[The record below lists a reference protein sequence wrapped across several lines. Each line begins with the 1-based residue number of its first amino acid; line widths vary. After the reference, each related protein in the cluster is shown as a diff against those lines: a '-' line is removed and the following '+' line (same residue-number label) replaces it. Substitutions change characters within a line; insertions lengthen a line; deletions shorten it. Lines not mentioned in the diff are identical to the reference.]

1 MVSFEEI
8 QAANYMVA
16 ATGVLIAAVY
26 YVYNMRINQRTMKT
40 TLETRQTQLFM
51 QLLALYNSKD
61 FMLDYARVAYEIQ
74 YENLEGWVRK
84 YGPQTNREY
93 WASWGRVGRF
103 FDGTGILVRKGL
115 IDADLVI
122 DEMRELILL
131 AWDKVKPWVLEARIN
146 MNSPHTWENF
156 EFLAGEARK
165 KHVDFISADDWNR
178 YEKKVLEADA

>member
-1 MVSFEEI
+1 MVDLALLQSVS
-8 QAANYMVA
+8 YMA
-16 ATGVLIAAVY
+16 GALGVLVAAVY
-26 YVYNMRINQRTMKT
+26 YVYNMRVNQKTMKT

-51 QLLALYNSKD
+51 QLLTLYNSRD
-61 FMLDYARVAYEIQ
+61 FMNDYARVAYETQ
-74 YENLEGWVRK
+74 YENLEDWVKK

-93 WASWGRVGRF
+93 WSSWGRVGRF

-131 AWDKVKPWVLEARIN
+131 TWDKVKPWVLEARVK

-156 EFLAGEARK
+156 EFLAGEARRR
-165 KHVDFISADDWNR
+165 HADFISADDWNT
-178 YEKKVLEADA
+178 YEKEVIEADT